1 MKRAATAYLLCLL
14 HLAFVVMPEVQL
26 WQYIVFLS
34 HQQIS
39 NETVY
44 KRDSSSPL
52 TGDIAYLNALVK
64 RGKETQESNKQENTV
79 PETVVS
85 HTGLIYL
92 VVEAFNN
99 EPMHCKKLN
108 WAIIYNR
115 KPLDGILKILAPP
128 PKSVFV

>member
-1 MKRAATAYLLCLL
+1 MKRAAIAYSLCLL
-14 HLAFVVMPEVQL
+14 HLAFIVMPEVQL
-26 WQYIVFLS
+26 WQYIAFLS
-34 HQQIS
+34 HQQLT

-52 TGDIAYLNALVK
+52 IGDMAYLNALVK
-64 RGKETQESNKQENTV
+64 RGKETQENSKQENTV

-92 VVEAFNN
+92 VAEAFNN
-99 EPMHCKKLN
+99 ELMHCEKLN
-108 WAIIYNR
+108 WAIIYN
-115 KPLDGILKILAPP
+115 KIPLDGILKILAPP